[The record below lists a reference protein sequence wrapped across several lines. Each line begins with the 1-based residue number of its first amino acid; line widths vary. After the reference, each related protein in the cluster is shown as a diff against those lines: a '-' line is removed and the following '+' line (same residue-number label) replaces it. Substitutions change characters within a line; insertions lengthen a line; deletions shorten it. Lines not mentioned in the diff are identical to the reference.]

1 MLKFEPFDGALLVD
15 KPAGPTSH
23 DIVELIRRQYGIA
36 KVGHAGTLDPAA
48 TGLLIVLLGRGTK
61 LSEKLMADDKVY
73 AGWMKFG
80 ETTDSYDADG
90 EVTAVSP
97 VPALDVEQLNTAT

>member
-23 DIVELIRRQYGIA
+23 DIVEVIRRQFGIA

-48 TGLLIVLLGRGTK
+48 TGLLIILLGRGTNL
-61 LSEKLMADDKVY
+61 LSGGGTRRVRRPGDRS
-73 AGWMKFG
+73 G
-80 ETTDSYDADG
+80 
-90 EVTAVSP
+90 
-97 VPALDVEQLNTAT
+97 